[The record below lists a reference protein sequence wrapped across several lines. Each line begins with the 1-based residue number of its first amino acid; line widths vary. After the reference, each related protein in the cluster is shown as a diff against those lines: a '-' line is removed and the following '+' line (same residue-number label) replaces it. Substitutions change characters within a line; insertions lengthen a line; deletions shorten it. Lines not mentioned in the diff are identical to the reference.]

1 MIEHILFLKKVKNVS
16 IQSWTLYL
24 TLVFIAT
31 ATPGPAVLFATT
43 NSLLYGWRK
52 TVFAALGNIFGLF
65 ILGLI
70 AITGLGA
77 ILKTSAV
84 IYSAVKLLGA
94 AYLIYLGIKLLFN
107 RDDKVNGTT
116 SKPVTTNISTHR
128 LFLQAF
134 GIAVTNPKAIVFLTA
149 LFPQF
154 INTNSSLLPQFSVLI
169 LTLMSSSF
177 FFLVLYSIIA
187 CKAKGWLSNPG
198 RNRMVNK
205 ASGSLFIGFGIL
217 LASSSN

>member
-1 MIEHILFLKKVKNVS
+1 VS
-16 IQSWTLYL
+16 IQSWILYL

-31 ATPGPAVLFATT
+31 ATPGPAVLFITT

-52 TVFAALGNIFGLF
+52 TAFAAIGNIFGLF
-65 ILGLI
+65 FLGLI

-77 ILKTSAV
+77 ILKTSAA
-84 IYSAVKLLGA
+84 IYSVIKFLGA
-94 AYLIYLGIKLLFN
+94 AYLIYLGMKLLFN
-107 RDDKVNGTT
+107 GDNKVNGTT
-116 SKPVTTNISTHR
+116 SKSATTEFSTHR

-134 GIAVTNPKAIVFLTA
+134 GIAVTNPKAVVFLTA

-154 INTNSSLLPQFSVLI
+154 LNTNSSLLPQFSALI

-177 FFLVLYSIIA
+177 FFLVLYSILA

-198 RNRMVNK
+198 RKRIVNK
-205 ASGSLFIGFGIL
+205 ASGSIFIGFGIL
-217 LASSSN
+217 LATSSNK

>member
-1 MIEHILFLKKVKNVS
+1 MS
-16 IQSWTLYL
+16 IHSWTLYL

-31 ATPGPAVLFATT
+31 ATPGPAVLFVTT

-65 ILGLI
+65 FLGLI

-84 IYSAVKLLGA
+84 IYSVVKFLGA
-94 AYLIYLGIKLLFN
+94 TYLVYLGMKLLFN
-107 RDDKVNGTT
+107 GDNTINGTT
-116 SKPVTTNISTHR
+116 SKPVTADISTHK

-154 INTNSSLLPQFSVLI
+154 LNTDSSLLSQFAILI
-169 LTLMSSSF
+169 LPLMSSSF
-177 FFLVLYSIIA
+177 SFLILYSMLA
-187 CKAKGWLSNPG
+187 SKAKRWLSNPV
-198 RNRMVNK
+198 RNRIVNK
-205 ASGSLFIGFGIL
+205 TSGSMFLGFGIL
-217 LASSSN
+217 LAISSNK